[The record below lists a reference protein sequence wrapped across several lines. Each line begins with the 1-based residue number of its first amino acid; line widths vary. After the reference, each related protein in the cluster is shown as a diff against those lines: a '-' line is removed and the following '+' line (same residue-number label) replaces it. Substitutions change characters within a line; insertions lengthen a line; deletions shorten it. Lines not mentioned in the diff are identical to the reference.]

1 MRDDADWRRLASVVG
16 ELDATLSLEQRRA
29 RAETIATRVE
39 AWTSQRSAREVE
51 QALQAVGVPAH
62 ELLNSAGAAADAQLA
77 HREHFL
83 RLPHQLHGE
92 TVVEGPRYR
101 LSDTPGAPTAPAP
114 MVGQHTAQVLREILD
129 YGEARIT
136 ALAAA
141 GALS

>member
-1 MRDDADWRRLASVVG
+1 MPSG
-16 ELDATLSLEQRRA
+16 
-29 RAETIATRVE
+29 VE
-39 AWTSQRSAREVE
+39 AWTSERSAGEAE
-51 QALQAVGVPAH
+51 EALQAVGVPAH

-83 RLPHQLHGE
+83 RLPHELHGE

-114 MVGQHTAQVLREILD
+114 MVGEHTEQVLREILG
-129 YGEARIT
+129 YGEEQII
-136 ALAAA
+136 ALAAS

>member
-1 MRDDADWRRLASVVG
+1 MMPIGDDSRALS
-16 ELDATLSLEQRRA
+16 ATWTRHFPLEQRRE
-29 RAETIATRVE
+29 RAEAIATRVE

-62 ELLNSAGAAADAQLA
+62 ELLNSVGAAADAQLA

-114 MVGQHTAQVLREILD
+114 MVGEHTEHVLREILG
-129 YGEARIT
+129 YGEPQIID
-136 ALAAA
+136 LAAA